1 MADSI
6 KVKILE
12 FFGPSKFSVRPNLL
26 EGSFHSLQRQMD
38 QHFFQCNSSQS
49 EERLPMKQG
58 DSVRSVV
65 SSVYPPQCSAVYRIS
80 SGSVS
85 TITTTGAGQSST
97 GSPQRTNNT

>member
-12 FFGPSKFSVRPNLL
+12 LFGPSKFSVRPNLL

-38 QHFFQCNSSQS
+38 QHFFHLQSNPSQS
-49 EERLPMKQG
+49 EDRLPLKQG

-65 SSVYPPQCSAVYRIS
+65 SSVYPPLPPHCTVQCLS
-80 SGSVS
+80 
-85 TITTTGAGQSST
+85 
-97 GSPQRTNNT
+97 